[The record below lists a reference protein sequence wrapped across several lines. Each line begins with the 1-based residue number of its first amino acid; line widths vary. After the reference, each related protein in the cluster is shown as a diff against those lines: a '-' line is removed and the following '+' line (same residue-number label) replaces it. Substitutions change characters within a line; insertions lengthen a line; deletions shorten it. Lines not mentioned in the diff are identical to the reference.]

1 MAGLVIRRPLARLL
15 IDASRAKSRER
26 LRATRR
32 CCGVRSGMI
41 GMGET
46 YSVALVGSGPA
57 GLSAA
62 ARAAQRGM
70 SHILLEKADHLSD
83 TIFKYQRGKHIMA
96 TPNQLALR
104 SDVGFDAGKREAIL
118 EIWTRQCRDQALSVR
133 LKSEVTAITGERGAF
148 VLTLSD
154 RSQITAGAVIL
165 AIGTQ
170 GNPNRVRFPGGDDE
184 CVLYQ
189 LDDPSAH
196 TDENIIIMGGGDA
209 GIENALGLANPNLG
223 NTVTLLQRGPDF
235 SRAKSA
241 NVALLEEARS
251 KGWLDYITEA
261 SPKSL
266 EGGVMVI
273 ETRDGEISLPCQR
286 VIARLGS
293 MPPRKFVESCGLAF
307 TGPDAGA
314 FPALSA
320 SFESSIPGIYVV
332 GALAGYPL
340 IKHCMNQGYDAIEHL
355 AGNVDLKPADEPILA
370 ERLEPLPGA
379 DVKAK
384 LNHLKQSLDIFA
396 DVSPLQMREFML
408 DARVHR
414 FASGERIMTRNETGS
429 SLFAVVE
436 GDVEVEVDRNNP
448 KITVT
453 LPKGQIFG
461 EIGLISGRRRG
472 ATVNAGPSNAV
483 VVEVPRPA
491 ALKLIATVPAVKR
504 AIDQI
509 AVERMLR
516 NIFGRDMPQAHLNA
530 ILENAEL
537 RTLKA
542 GEILIQEGDTGFDLF
557 VIRSGSLVVE
567 KTIAGKK
574 VFLSYL
580 PAGAYVG
587 EMSLFDE
594 GRRNATVRATVRTV
608 VILLPG
614 ELFQALLAAD
624 PKVAKRVQ
632 DQTAA
637 RRELNGFVEGRKA
650 SYGSVVD
657 MYTSIAEFLIGQG
670 MGEATDALLIDET
683 LCIACD
689 NCETACAE
697 AHEGISRLDRE
708 AGHTHA
714 HIHVPTSCRHC
725 ENPQCMTDC
734 PPNAI
739 TRAPDGEVF
748 INDTCIGCGNCKRN
762 CPYGVI
768 QMAKAPPKK
777 PGLLPWL
784 MLGLGPG
791 PGEAPD
797 SWIVKHTAKNKGEA
811 VKVAVKCDMCK
822 GIEGGAACV
831 RACPTGA
838 AMRVSPESY
847 LRVSHMTDKAR

>member
-1 MAGLVIRRPLARLL
+1 M
-15 IDASRAKSRER
+15 
-26 LRATRR
+26 
-32 CCGVRSGMI
+32 

-46 YSVALVGSGPA
+46 YKVAIVGSGPA

-62 ARAAQRGM
+62 ARAAKRGM
-70 SHILLEKADHLSD
+70 THVLLEKADHLSD
-83 TIFKYQRGKHIMA
+83 TIYKYQRGKHIMA

-104 SDVGFDAGKREAIL
+104 SDVAFDAGKREAIL
-118 EIWTRQCRDQALSVR
+118 DIWNKQCQDYGLGVR
-133 LKSEVTAITGERGAF
+133 LKGEVTAITGERGAF
-148 VLTLSD
+148 TLTLAD
-154 RSQITAGAVIL
+154 RSEIQAEAVIL

-170 GNPNRVRFPGGDDE
+170 GNPNRVRFPGGDHP
-184 CVLYQ
+184 CVQYQ
-189 LDDPSAH
+189 LDDPGAH
-196 TDENIIIMGGGDA
+196 TDENIIVMGGGDA
-209 GIENALGLANPNLG
+209 GIENALGLANPDLG

-241 NVALLEEARS
+241 NVALLEEARA

-266 EGGVMVI
+266 EGGVMLV
-273 ETRDGEISLPCQR
+273 ETRDGEVSLPCQR

-293 MPPRKFVESCGLAF
+293 MPPRKFVESCGIAF

-320 SFESSIPGIYVV
+320 SFESTVPGIYVV

-355 AGNVDLKPADEPILA
+355 AGNVNLKPADEPILA
-370 ERLEPLPGA
+370 ERLGPLPGE

-384 LNHLKQSLDIFA
+384 LELLRSRVPLFA

-414 FASGERIMTRNETGS
+414 FAKGERIMTRNDTGS
-429 SLFAVVE
+429 SLFAIVD
-436 GDVEVEVDRNNP
+436 GDVDVLVDRNNP
-448 KITVT
+448 NIVVT

-472 ATVNAGPSNAV
+472 ATVNGGPSDAV
-483 VVEVPRPA
+483 VVEVPRAA
-491 ALKLIATVPAVKR
+491 ALKLLATVPAAKR
-504 AIDQI
+504 AIDRI
-509 AVERMLR
+509 AIERMLR
-516 NIFGRDMPQAHLNA
+516 NTFGADMPQVHLQA
-530 ILENAEL
+530 ILDNAEIK
-537 RTLKA
+537 TLKA
-542 GEILIQEGDTGFDLF
+542 GEILIQEGDVGYDLF
-557 VIRSGSLVVE
+557 IIRSGSLVVE

-574 VFLSYL
+574 VFLSYV

-594 GRRNATVRATVRTV
+594 GRRNATVRAAVRTEA
-608 VILLPG
+608 IILPG
-614 ELFQALLAAD
+614 ELFRALLAAD

-637 RRELNGFVEGRKA
+637 RRELNGFVEAQKA
-650 SYGSVVD
+650 SYSSVVD
-657 MYTSIAEFLIGQG
+657 MYTSIADFLIGQG

-683 LCIACD
+683 LCIGCD

-697 AHEGISRLDRE
+697 AHDGISRLNRE
-708 AGHTHA
+708 AGHTYA
-714 HIHVPTSCRHC
+714 HLHVPTSCRHC
-725 ENPQCMTDC
+725 ENPHCMTDC

-748 INDTCIGCGNCKRN
+748 INDTCIGCGNCQRN

-768 QMAKAPPKK
+768 QMAKTPPKK

-784 MLGLGPG
+784 LLGAGPG
-791 PGEAPD
+791 PGQAPD
-797 SWIVKHTAKNKGEA
+797 SWISKRTAKKKSEA

-822 GIEGGAACV
+822 GIEGGASCV

-847 LRVSHMTDKAR
+847 LRVSHMSDKAR

>member
-1 MAGLVIRRPLARLL
+1 
-15 IDASRAKSRER
+15 
-26 LRATRR
+26 
-32 CCGVRSGMI
+32 
-41 GMGET
+41 MGEAFK
-46 YSVALVGSGPA
+46 VVIVGSGPA

-62 ARAAQRGM
+62 ARAARRGL
-70 SHILLEKADHLSD
+70 SHVLLEKADHLSD

-104 SDVGFDAGKREAIL
+104 SDVAFDAGKREAIL
-118 EIWTRQCRDQALSVR
+118 EIWDRQTREYGLNVR
-133 LKSEVTAITGERGAF
+133 LKSEVTAIIGERGGF
-148 VLTLSD
+148 TLTLAD
-154 RSQITAGAVIL
+154 RSQIGAEAVIL

-170 GNPNRVRFPGGDDE
+170 GNPNRVRFPGGDDP

-189 LDDPSAH
+189 LDDPGAH
-196 TDENIIIMGGGDA
+196 SDENIVVIGGGDA
-209 GIENALGLANPNLG
+209 GIENALGLANPDLG

-235 SRAKSA
+235 SRAK
-241 NVALLEEARS
+241 
-251 KGWLDYITEA
+251 GWLDYITEA
-261 SPKSL
+261 TPKSL
-266 EGGVMVI
+266 ENGVMLV

-293 MPPRKFVESCGLAF
+293 MPPRKFVEGCGIAF

-320 SFESSIPGIYVV
+320 SFESTVPGVYVV

-355 AGNVDLKPADEPILA
+355 SGNVDLKPADEPILA
-370 ERLEPLPGA
+370 ERLEPLPGV

-384 LNHLKQSLDIFA
+384 LEHLRQSVPLFA
-396 DVSPLQMREFML
+396 EVSPLQMREFML
-408 DARVHR
+408 DAKVHR
-414 FASGERIMTRNETGS
+414 FASGARIMTRNDTGS
-429 SLFAVVE
+429 SLFGIIDGA
-436 GDVEVEVDRNNP
+436 VEVQVDRNNP
-448 KITVT
+448 KIKVT

-472 ATVNAGPSNAV
+472 ATVEAGPDEAV
-483 VVEVPRPA
+483 VVEVPRAA
-491 ALKLIATVPAVKR
+491 ALKLLATVPAAKR

-516 NIFGRDMPQAHLNA
+516 NIFGADMPPDHLKA
-530 ILENAEL
+530 ILETAEL

-542 GEILIQEGDTGFDLF
+542 GEILIQEGEIGYDLF

-574 VFLSYL
+574 VFLSYV

-594 GRRNATVRATVRTV
+594 GRRNATVRAAVRTD
-608 VILLPG
+608 VIVLPG
-614 ELFQALLAAD
+614 AQFNALLAAD

-637 RRELNGFVEGRKA
+637 RRELNGFVEAQKA
-650 SYGSVVD
+650 SYSSVVD
-657 MYTSIAEFLIGQG
+657 MYTSIADFLIGQG
-670 MGEATDALLIDET
+670 MGEATDALLIDES

-697 AHEGISRLDRE
+697 AHDGISRLDRE
-708 AGHTHA
+708 AGRTYA
-714 HIHVPTSCRHC
+714 HLHVPTSCRHC
-725 ENPQCMTDC
+725 ENPHCMTDC

-768 QMAKAPPKK
+768 QMAKTPPKK

-784 MLGLGPG
+784 LFGLGPG
-791 PGEAPD
+791 PGEAPE
-797 SWIVKHTAKNKGEA
+797 SWITRRTAKKKTEA

-838 AMRVSPESY
+838 AMRVSPEAY
-847 LRVSHMTDKAR
+847 LRVSHMTSKAR